1 MSTTHLRADIGVLFV
16 RGTDA
21 VSFVDGLSTNL
32 IPTASGLAVRTVFTD
47 RAAKIIAA
55 TTALVRDEGVVLL
68 VHQASLGAL
77 LSHLQPRQL
86 GQEVALMDLSE
97 RNHVLYETDAETDL
111 AVGTWRTVDGITT
124 VRAHEALCMHIVAGT
139 SNDEHRAETETWTA
153 WRVQHRWP
161 EHAIEITSARH
172 PYACG
177 LESLVHENKGCY
189 LGQEVLTRMRSR
201 GKTGWALVQ
210 GSVDDFA
217 TDTITTQSKGQ
228 ALAIVRTRDLQ

>member
-1 MSTTHLRADIGVLFV
+1 MSTIHHRADVGVLFV

-32 IPTASGLAVRTVFTD
+32 IPTAAGSAVRTVFTD

-55 TTALVRDEGVVLL
+55 ATALVREEGVVLL
-68 VHQASLGAL
+68 VHQASIQPL

-86 GQEVALMDLSE
+86 GQDVALMDLSA

-111 AVGTWRTVDGITT
+111 AIGAWRTVEDTTT
-124 VRAHEALCMHIVAGT
+124 VRVHEGLCMHVIAGV
-139 SNDEHRAETETWTA
+139 SKGDHPDHTEAWTA
-153 WRVQHRWP
+153 WRVNHRWP
-161 EHAIEITSARH
+161 EHDFEITSARH
-172 PYACG
+172 PFACG

-201 GKTGWALVQ
+201 GKTGWVLAQ
-210 GSVDDFA
+210 GAVEDFPS
-217 TDTITTQSKGQ
+217 DTITTQSKGQ
-228 ALAIVRTRDLQ
+228 ALAVVRTRDLQ